1 MATAVVPFSRHLE
14 ELHAGG
20 VIIPDPK
27 MTFGIFMGVFGPA
40 AVLLSYQFGRL
51 SDVVGR
57 KTPLIAAFAVLT
69 VLPLLI
75 SYSSVPLIVVG

>member
-1 MATAVVPFSRHLE
+1 MRSVLSRRNVWIAYIGIFALFWIMATAVVPFSRHLE

-40 AVLLSYQFGRL
+40 AVLLSY
-51 SDVVGR
+51 
-57 KTPLIAAFAVLT
+57 
-69 VLPLLI
+69 
-75 SYSSVPLIVVG
+75 